1 MMKNRAKVIK
11 KNEICKQMP
20 ILLSINKN
28 YFHYSN
34 IICGYFMEVRS
45 PGRTTI
51 LKLSQYSNI
60 FVSNKCP

>member
-1 MMKNRAKVIK
+1 
-11 KNEICKQMP
+11 MP

-60 FVSNKCP
+60 FVSNKCSSQ

>member
-11 KNEICKQMP
+11 KIEICKQMP

-34 IICGYFMEVRS
+34 IPKTAKKDRLNQATHATNLYNFIGCHVG
-45 PGRTTI
+45 
-51 LKLSQYSNI
+51 KL
-60 FVSNKCP
+60 